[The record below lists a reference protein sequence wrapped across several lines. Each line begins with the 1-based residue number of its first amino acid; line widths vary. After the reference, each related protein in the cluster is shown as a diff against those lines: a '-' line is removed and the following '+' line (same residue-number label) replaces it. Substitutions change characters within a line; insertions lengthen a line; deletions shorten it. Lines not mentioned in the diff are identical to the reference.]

1 MEALHGAGDRDV
13 EEAPFLS
20 RRVTGAH
27 AHGLQYVRVLDLGR
41 ETEKE
46 ITGIGDDD
54 DVGLQP
60 LGLMGGQYAYS
71 LHVPI
76 RVPNRDPTPAAGL
89 DDIHQQVIGSAYDGD
104 TICRDLSKLLT
115 DERDR

>member
-41 ETEKE
+41 ETEKV

-54 DVGLQP
+54 DVGLQS
-60 LGLMGGQYAYS
+60 LRFVGRQDAYS

-76 RVPNRDPTPAAGL
+76 RVPHRDPIPWAALEDAVHPMLGRAWAGRPVCRDPT
-89 DDIHQQVIGSAYDGD
+89 
-104 TICRDLSKLLT
+104 R
-115 DERDR
+115 